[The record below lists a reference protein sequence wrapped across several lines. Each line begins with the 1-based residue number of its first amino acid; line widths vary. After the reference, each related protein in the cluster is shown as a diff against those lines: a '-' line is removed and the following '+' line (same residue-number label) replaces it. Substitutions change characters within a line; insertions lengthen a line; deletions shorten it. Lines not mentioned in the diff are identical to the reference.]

1 MATVKFVPLE
11 EEMKKNP
18 ELRESDIQ
26 ALRQWCQKQPY
37 LPQISDSE
45 LALFLHSNYYRLEPT
60 KTTIDTF
67 YTVRTHVP
75 EFFSN
80 RDPTVAKDFL
90 HISKVA

>member
-1 MATVKFVPLE
+1 MSIVPRISYE
-11 EEMKKNP
+11 EELRKNP
-18 ELRESDIQ
+18 ELKDSDIKM
-26 ALRQWCQKQPY
+26 LKEWCKKQPH
-37 LPQISDSE
+37 LPKITDSE

-80 RDPTVAKDFL
+80 RDPL
-90 HISKVA
+90 GSKSLRRIMNVV